1 MARRKVRRSFGSV
14 RQLPSGRWQARYRD
28 LAGKPHTA
36 SQTFA
41 TRPEAARFLAQ
52 VETDLARGEWTDP
65 RAGRVSFADWAARW
79 QETTTNLRPNTRAL
93 HGYLLRRFLLPVFA
107 DTALADLDLMAV
119 RSWLAGLE
127 REAVSPNT
135 VAKAYR
141 LLARIMDTAVEAG
154 LISRNPCSVKGAA
167 TERAPEMRVA
177 TVGQVAAL
185 AESIDPRFRALVL
198 VAAYAGLRWGELVGL
213 RVERVEPLHGRI
225 TVAEQVTEID
235 GHFTW
240 GPPKTEAGR
249 RTVTLPAVA
258 ASALADHWAR
268 TASPARMAW
277 CSPPPRAACYVGA
290 TSTGGSGGRPLE
302 PLALRGF
309 ASTTCGTPRPPCRSR
324 PGRAHR
330 ELMARMGHSSSAA
343 ALRYQHVMA
352 GRDAAIAAALDEL
365 IEAASTLAGG
375 PAVSIEWRAGGTNRA
390 TGNRQ
395 EAALKE
401 AARL

>member
-1 MARRKVRRSFGSV
+1 MARRKARRSFGSV

-28 LAGKPHTA
+28 AAGKSHTA
-36 SQTFA
+36 PETFT

-65 RAGRVSFADWAARW
+65 RAGRVSFAEWAGRW

-93 HGYLLRRFLLPVFA
+93 HAYLLRRFLLPAFA

-127 REAVSPNT
+127 HEAVSPNT

-154 LISRNPCSVKGAA
+154 LIVRNPCSVKGAA

-177 TVGQVAAL
+177 TIAQVAAL
-185 AESIDPRFRALVL
+185 AEAIDPRFRALVL

-213 RVERVEPLHGRI
+213 RAKRVDLLHGRI
-225 TVAEQVTEID
+225 TVAEQGTEID

-249 RTVTLPAVA
+249 RIVTLPV
-258 ASALADHWAR
+258 LA
-268 TASPARMAW
+268 
-277 CSPPPRAACYVGA
+277 
-290 TSTGGSGGRPLE
+290 
-302 PLALRGF
+302 
-309 ASTTCGTPRPPCRSR
+309 
-324 PGRAHR
+324 
-330 ELMARMGHSSSAA
+330 AA
-343 ALRYQHVMA
+343 ALAEHLSAYSQPGPDGLVFTSTEGGLLRRSNFNRRVWRPATRVVGLEGLRFHDLRHTSATLSLAA
-352 GRDAAIAAALDEL
+352 G
-365 IEAASTLAGG
+365 ASTRVARIGQPGG
-375 PAVSIEWRAGGTNRA
+375 GKKRR
-390 TGNRQ
+390 
-395 EAALKE
+395 
-401 AARL
+401 

>member
-1 MARRKVRRSFGSV
+1 MARRKGRRAFGSM

-28 LAGKPHTA
+28 LAGVQYTA
-36 SQTFA
+36 PRTFA

-65 RAGRVSFADWAARW
+65 RAGRVSFEEWAGRW
-79 QETTTNLRPNTRAL
+79 QESTTNLRPNTRAL
-93 HGYLLRRFLLPVFA
+93 HAYLLRRFLLPAFTG
-107 DTALADLDLMAV
+107 TALADLDLMAV

-127 REAVSPNT
+127 VTAGSPNT

-154 LISRNPCSVKGAA
+154 MIPRNPCSVRGAS

-177 TVGQVAAL
+177 TVAQVAAL
-185 AESIDPRFRALVL
+185 AEAIDPRYRALVL

-213 RVERVEPLHGRI
+213 RVKRIDLLHARI
-225 TVAEQVTEID
+225 TVVEQATEIN
-235 GHFTW
+235 GQFTW
-240 GPPKTEAGR
+240 GPPKTDAGR

-258 ASALADHWAR
+258 AAALAEHLGTYGQPGPDGLVFTSREGGLLRRSNFSRRVWR
-268 TASPARMAW
+268 PTT
-277 CSPPPRAACYVGA
+277 RAVGLEGLRFHDLRHTSA
-290 TSTGGSGGRPLE
+290 TLSIAAG
-302 PLALRGF
+302 
-309 ASTTCGTPRPPCRSR
+309 AST
-324 PGRAHR
+324 R

-365 IEAASTLAGG
+365 IAAGSSRAESPP
-375 PAVSIEWRAGGTNRA
+375 PAPSGTRVA
-390 TGNRQ
+390 RIGQSGSRKKRQ
-395 EAALKE
+395 
-401 AARL
+401 

>member
-1 MARRKVRRSFGSV
+1 MARRKGRRSFGSV
-14 RQLPSGRWQARYRD
+14 RQLPSGRWQARYRNP
-28 LAGKPHTA
+28 AGKSHTA
-36 SQTFA
+36 PQTFA

-52 VETDLARGEWTDP
+52 IETDLARGEWTDP
-65 RAGRVSFADWAARW
+65 RAGRMSFAEWAARW
-79 QETTTNLRPNTRAL
+79 KETTTNLRPNTQAL
-93 HGYLLRRFLLPVFA
+93 HGYLLRRFLLPAFA
-107 DTALADLDLMAV
+107 DTALADLDLMMV

-154 LISRNPCSVKGAA
+154 LIVRNPCSVKGAA

-177 TVGQVAAL
+177 TVAQAAL
-185 AESIDPRFRALVL
+185 AEAIGPRFRALVL

-213 RVERVEPLHGRI
+213 RVKRVDLLHHRI
-225 TVAEQVTEID
+225 TVAEQATEID

-258 ASALADHWAR
+258 AAALADHLSTYSQPGLEGLVFTSAEGGLLRRSNFNQRVWRQA
-268 TASPARMAW
+268 T
-277 CSPPPRAACYVGA
+277 RAVGLQGLRFHDLRHTSA
-290 TSTGGSGGRPLE
+290 TLSIAAG
-302 PLALRGF
+302 
-309 ASTTCGTPRPPCRSR
+309 AST
-324 PGRAHR
+324 R

-365 IEAASTLAGG
+365 IEAALILAER
-375 PAVSIEWRAGGTNRA
+375 PASASSGTRVA
-390 TGNRQ
+390 RTGQHRR
-395 EAALKE
+395 KGD
-401 AARL
+401 RR

>member
-1 MARRKVRRSFGSV
+1 MARKGRRSFGSV
-14 RQLPSGRWQARYRD
+14 RRLPSGRWQARYRD
-28 LAGKPHTA
+28 ATGKTHTA
-36 SQTFA
+36 PETFA
-41 TRPEAARFLAQ
+41 TRPEATRFLAQ

-65 RAGRVSFADWAARW
+65 RAGRVLFAEWAARW
-79 QETTTNLRPNTRAL
+79 RETTTNLRPNTRAL
-93 HGYLLRRFLLPVFA
+93 HNYLLRRFLLPAFA
-107 DTALADLDLMAV
+107 DTVLADLDLMAV

-154 LISRNPCSVKGAA
+154 LIVRNPCSVKGAA
-167 TERAPEMRVA
+167 TERAAEMRVA
-177 TVGQVAAL
+177 TIAQVAAL
-185 AESIDPRFRALVL
+185 AQAIDPRFRALVL

-213 RVERVEPLHGRI
+213 RVKRVDLLHSRI
-225 TVAEQVTEID
+225 SVAEQATEID

-258 ASALADHWAR
+258 ATAVAEHLATYSQPGPNGLVFTSTEGGLLLRSNFNRRIWR
-268 TASPARMAW
+268 PAT
-277 CSPPPRAACYVGA
+277 RAAGLEGLRFHDLRHTSA
-290 TSTGGSGGRPLE
+290 TLSIAAG
-302 PLALRGF
+302 
-309 ASTTCGTPRPPCRSR
+309 AST
-324 PGRAHR
+324 R

-365 IEAASTLAGG
+365 IEAASTLAET
-375 PAVSIEWRAGGTNRA
+375 PPSASSGTRV
-390 TGNRQ
+390 
-395 EAALKE
+395 
-401 AARL
+401 ARIGQPGSGKKRR